1 MNKIKHIFISMIV
14 VTLIAIVG
22 ITLLNGRKFDFS
34 NDIIALNRITIEA
47 GNNYEH
53 LEEMNLQSD
62 IGDFGIYNIQGQLI
76 YSHGYNVKTMVQ
88 AMKEANAIQN
98 IILNNKIL
106 GTVVLA
112 PTYENAIY
120 NYRIQIIIILSLVL
134 IVMWGI
140 TIVLAFYIN
149 RSIIRPFEEM
159 KEFAKEIAIGNLDMD
174 LKMDRKNVF
183 GIFTESFDIMRTELK
198 HAREKAEKTEKSKME
213 LIASISHDIKTPIT
227 SIMVV
232 CELLSLIIKDED
244 QLAKILSIS
253 SKAEQINLMT
263 SDLLHSQLEELGELK
278 VTMASVLSSD
288 ISNMFIVADSQKKIV
303 ECKIEHCIVK
313 VDRVRMQQVINNII
327 DNSYKYADTSI
338 WIRSKILDN
347 SLIIS
352 IKDLGNGVAEEEIH
366 KIKEKYY
373 RARGT
378 DNKHGSGLGLYIVN
392 DLLNKMDGSVS
403 FHNEK
408 DGFVVEL
415 ELELV

>member
-140 TIVLAFYIN
+140 AIVLAFYIN

-288 ISNMFIVADSQKKIV
+288 ISNMFKVADSQKKIV

-352 IKDLGNGVAEEEIH
+352 IKDLGNGVSEEEIH

-378 DNKHGSGLGLYIVN
+378 DHKHGSGLGLYIVN